1 MKDRIIFWLDAD
13 LKPFVLAK
21 FLQEKYDS
29 EFYAVIDITN
39 RTKKFFQ
46 DQNIVNF
53 KKIWYYHDHISMK
66 KKPNAEYLESIEK
79 KYNINLWIVAQ
90 NERLFYKFNDYY
102 KFNRDEIL
110 TILEQECKL
119 FDQILEEIK
128 PDFLII
134 KTTDFHNNHLFY
146 EMCRSKGV
154 KILMHAQARLGYRCT
169 ISENLDKF
177 DFEEDLSTVNA
188 TGKTFDEL
196 LKYLK
201 EHDVSKQILNFKNK
215 FISSKSERLKAAYQF
230 LLVANNNNV
239 KTHYT
244 YFGRSKLIVLFKEIQ
259 NLIIERQRKKFLNR
273 YCIKKVNDEVP
284 LIYYPLQSEPERS
297 LLIAAP
303 FYTNQLATIK
313 NIAMS
318 LPPNYKLCVKEHP
331 YMKTRG
337 WRDISFYKQI
347 MEIPNVELIHPLVS
361 PEEMMRKCSLVITIS
376 GTGAME
382 AAFYQKPSI
391 VFLSMNY
398 TILPSVHWIKSI
410 EELPDAIRQSLQ
422 KNVQPSDLE
431 KFVKIYEKNSFEFDL
446 LDLQIAYTD
455 YFYYGGF
462 LVDVDIPITKME
474 SFLQEHKEMLE
485 KFAMEHIKK
494 IKQHKEH

>member
-1 MKDRIIFWLDAD
+1 MKDRIVFWLDAD

-39 RTKKFFQ
+39 RPKKFFQ
-46 DQNIVNF
+46 TQNIVNF
-53 KKIWYYHDHISMK
+53 KKIWFYHDHISTK
-66 KKPNAEYLESIEK
+66 KKPNAEYLEFIEK
-79 KYNINLWIVAQ
+79 KYDINLWILAQ
-90 NERLFYKFNDYY
+90 NERLFYKFNDYH
-102 KFNRDEIL
+102 KFSRDEIL

-128 PDFLII
+128 PNFLII

-146 EMCRSKGV
+146 KMCKSKGV
-154 KILMHAQARLGYRCT
+154 KVLMHAQARLGYRCI
-169 ISENLDKF
+169 ISEDLDKF
-177 DFEEDLSTVNA
+177 DFAEDSSSINV

-201 EHDVSKQILNFKNK
+201 GFDMFKQTLNYKNK
-215 FISSKSERLKAAYQF
+215 FISSRLDRLKAAYQF
-230 LLVANNNNV
+230 LLIADNSNI

-244 YFGRSKLIVLFKEIQ
+244 YFGRNKLKVLFTEIK
-259 NLIIERQRKKFLNR
+259 NLIIKRKREKFLNIH
-273 YCIKKVNDEVP
+273 CIKKVNDNTLFV
-284 LIYYPLQSEPERS
+284 YYPLQHEPERS

-331 YMKTRG
+331 NMNIRG

-347 MEIPNVELIHPLVS
+347 LEIPNVELIHPLVN
-361 PEEMMRKCSLVITIS
+361 PEEMMTKCSLVITVS

-391 VFLSMNY
+391 VFLPMNY
-398 TILPSVHWIKSI
+398 TILPSVHKLKSI
-410 EELPDAIRQSLQ
+410 EELPVAIRQSLQ
-422 KNVQPSDLE
+422 KKVDSSDLE

-455 YFYYGGF
+455 YFYHGGF
-462 LVDVDIPITKME
+462 LVDVDIPIEKME
-474 SFLQEHKEMLE
+474 LFLQEHKEVLE